1 MRAVRVM
8 MAGVVMAVAAC
19 GGGGDDGGGT
29 TAPAVFTTL
38 AVDPANPTIIVG
50 GTQPL
55 TASAKDQTGAT
66 MSGLTVTYT
75 SANQAVATVTN
86 AGVVTG
92 VAAGTARITA
102 SGTVGTVTKTQDV
115 NVTVSVAPAPGATA
129 SVSATASNSFDP
141 RTVTVTRNGVVTWTF
156 AALHNVTF
164 DTQGAPGNITDRSSG
179 SAALTFPT
187 AGTYAYHCTIHA
199 GMSGSVVVQ

>member
-38 AVDPANPTIIVG
+38 AVDPANPTVLVG
-50 GTQPL
+50 GTQTL

-115 NVTVSVAPAPGATA
+115 NVTVAAAGPAASVNATLDSKFAPPTVAVAP
-129 SVSATASNSFDP
+129 
-141 RTVTVTRNGVVTWTF
+141 NGVVTWTF
-156 AALHNVTF
+156 AAQHNVTF
-164 DTQGAPGNITDRSSG
+164 DGLAPTGGNIPNTSSG
-179 SAALTFPT
+179 SVQRTFPS
-187 AGTYAYHCTIHA
+187 AGTYSYHCTLHA

>member
-19 GGGGDDGGGT
+19 GGGGGDGGGT

-50 GTQPL
+50 GTQTL
-55 TASAKDQTGAT
+55 TAAAKDQTGAT

-75 SANQAVATVTN
+75 SANQAVATVTS
-86 AGVVTG
+86 AGVVAG
-92 VAAGTARITA
+92 VTPGTARITA

-115 NVTVSVAPAPGATA
+115 NVTVAAPGGTA

-141 RTVTVTRNGVVTWTF
+141 RTVTVTRNGVVTWSF

-179 SAALTFPT
+179 SASLTFPN

>member
-1 MRAVRVM
+1 
-8 MAGVVMAVAAC
+8 MAVAAC
-19 GGGGDDGGGT
+19 GGGGGDGGGT

-50 GTQPL
+50 GTQTL

-115 NVTVSVAPAPGATA
+115 NVTVSAAPAPGATA

>member
-1 MRAVRVM
+1 ML
-8 MAGVVMAVAAC
+8 AGVVMAVAAC
-19 GGGGDDGGGT
+19 GGGGSDGGGT

-38 AVDPANPTIIVG
+38 SVDPANPTIIVG
-50 GTQPL
+50 GTQAL

-66 MSGLTVTYT
+66 MSGLTVSYT
-75 SANQAVATVTN
+75 SANQAVATVTS

-115 NVTVSVAPAPGATA
+115 NVTVAVPGGTA

-141 RTVTVTRNGVVTWTF
+141 RNVTVTRNGVVTWSF

-179 SAALTFPT
+179 SASLTFPT

>member
-19 GGGGDDGGGT
+19 GGGGGDGGGT

-50 GTQPL
+50 GTQTL

-75 SANQAVATVTN
+75 SAEQLA
-86 AGVVTG
+86 
-92 VAAGTARITA
+92 
-102 SGTVGTVTKTQDV
+102 
-115 NVTVSVAPAPGATA
+115 
-129 SVSATASNSFDP
+129 
-141 RTVTVTRNGVVTWTF
+141 
-156 AALHNVTF
+156 
-164 DTQGAPGNITDRSSG
+164 DRR
-179 SAALTFPT
+179 AMRLAQQ
-187 AGTYAYHCTIHA
+187 I
-199 GMSGSVVVQ
+199 VQRDLY